1 MAPWGLAARQ
11 RIAVGRPSGGEPSF
25 TAVAIVTRTISIAV
39 EAPTTVVVEFT
50 VAAQS
55 SGAALLFA
63 AEPPYVEVACVLPAA
78 E

>member
-1 MAPWGLAARQ
+1 
-11 RIAVGRPSGGEPSF
+11 VERPSGGAPSF

-50 VAAQS
+50 VAARS
-55 SGAALLFA
+55 SEAAPLFA
-63 AEPPYVEVACVLPAA
+63 AEPPYVEVARVSPAA